1 MILAE
6 KIIKDD
12 YFYGVIDSLF
22 NEENNYSI
30 VLEILKEILDSDSN
44 EELRNIILNK
54 LSENYKHVFNEKVI
68 NDKNLLE
75 FIKIIDDN
83 EVYERWLSF
92 IIDYFSSTSNF
103 YVQNKIIDYSFKKIP
118 EKFWINKV
126 SENIKIKFVKVILSE
141 TNPSIGN
148 RPNSAVE
155 LMITFQD
162 MYPNLIDGFLE
173 QLIQSED
180 INDLEKYEWYINLYI
195 KKSEKKNELEKKLK
209 IIKEK
214 SKHEISSEVNVEL
227 DMWEF

>member
-1 MILAE
+1 M
-6 KIIKDD
+6 
-12 YFYGVIDSLF
+12 
-22 NEENNYSI
+22 
-30 VLEILKEILDSDSN
+30 
-44 EELRNIILNK
+44 
-54 LSENYKHVFNEKVI
+54 
-68 NDKNLLE
+68 
-75 FIKIIDDN
+75 
-83 EVYERWLSF
+83 YERWLSF

-103 YVQNKIIDYSFKKIP
+103 YAQNKIIDYSFKKIP

-162 MYPNLIDGFLE
+162 IYPNLIDGFLE

-180 INDLEKYEWYINLYI
+180 INDLEKYEWYINSYI

-209 IIKEK
+209 IIKEE
-214 SKHEISSEVNVEL
+214 SKHEISFEL
-227 DMWEF
+227 NEEFDTYEF